1 MTQTLHDPVG
11 DALAQL
17 ATMRVA
23 TASEDLVQT
32 AIEKLLTDA
41 GIAHEREVPLTRNDR
56 IDFLVGGC
64 GIEVKIQGSATSVQR
79 QLQRYAKSE
88 RIVDLV
94 LVTTKAQ
101 HGSKLDPAAIGKPLR
116 VFTLWG
122 AIL

>member
-1 MTQTLHDPVG
+1 MTQTYDPVG
-11 DALAQL
+11 DVLAQL
-17 ATMRVA
+17 STMRVA
-23 TASEDLVQT
+23 IASEELVQS
-32 AIEKLLTDA
+32 AIERALTDA
-41 GIAHEREVPLTRNDR
+41 GVAHKREVPLSRNDR
-56 IDFLVGGC
+56 IDFLVGSC
-64 GIEVKIQGSATSVQR
+64 GIEVKIQGSAASVQR

-101 HGSKLDPAAIGKPLR
+101 HGSKLDPATIGKPLR